1 MNQRVDFSK
10 KHRSAKHLERLFAF
24 GFLLILFAVAIGSV
38 AQNRLMFQTPGLR
51 VWFFDVGQGDAI
63 FVETESGKQM
73 LIDTGP
79 SDVVLQKLGEVMW
92 PWDRSID
99 ALVLTHPDADHIA
112 GTPGVLDRYQI
123 GQVYE
128 SGLVAYTAVAKK
140 IKDEEQTNH
149 IPVSFLRAGGT
160 FEFGGVHVDVL
171 WPRDIDVA
179 NAKDDRNEASIVLK
193 LTYQDTTVLLTG
205 DAPETAEQM
214 FAAQVGHIDVLKVG
228 HHGSVTSTSNELLDA
243 IQPTEAIVSVGKQ
256 NRYGH
261 PHPLILERLRQHHTS
276 VLQTMREGD
285 ILLWSNGKE
294 SHIEPHPLLF

>member
-10 KHRSAKHLERLFAF
+10 KHRSAKHLERLFGF
-24 GFLLILFAVAIGSV
+24 VFLLILFTVAMGSV
-38 AQNRLMFQTPGLR
+38 AQNRLVFHTPGLR
-51 VWFFDVGQGDAI
+51 VWFFDVGQGDAL
-63 FVETESGKQM
+63 FLETASGKQM

-92 PWDRSID
+92 PWDRNID

-112 GTPGVLDRYQI
+112 GTLGVLDRYQI

-128 SGLVAYTAVAKK
+128 SGLVAYTSVANK
-140 IKDEEQTNH
+140 IKEQEQAKH
-149 IPVSFLRAGGT
+149 LPVSFLRAGDG
-160 FEFGGVHVDVL
+160 FVFDGVRVDVL

-179 NAKDDRNEASIVLK
+179 NAKDDRNQASIVLK
-193 LTYQDTTVLLTG
+193 LTYKDTTVLLTG

-214 FAAQVGHIDVLKVG
+214 FAAQAGHIDVLKVG
-228 HHGSVTSTSNELLDA
+228 HHGSVTSTTNELLDA
-243 IQPTEAIVSVGKQ
+243 IQPTKSIVSVGKQ

-261 PHPLILERLRQHHTS
+261 PHPLILERLRLHHTS
-276 VLQTMREGD
+276 ILQTMREGD